1 MSDTINE
8 KKQIRSLIKQLSKEF
23 GTILNEEYI
32 LRDKGY
38 GLKCHGVS
46 REKDICIFVCCNKLR
61 VGRDRVDA
69 GQLDSILRRC
79 YLLSISPY
87 NNKLLVFIDRDFYE
101 QIIEKYYDYLVEIK
115 AEYRE
120 ISE

>member
-38 GLKCHGVS
+38 GLKCHGAS
-46 REKDICIFVCCNKLR
+46 REKDICVFICCNKLR

-87 NNKLLVFIDRDFYE
+87 SNKLLVFTNKGFYE
-101 QIIEKYYDYLVEIK
+101 KFIDKYSDYLGIIK

-120 ISE
+120 ITE